1 MHWCF
6 AQALGVFVNRPIK
19 QIGPR
24 RAAPRLAQRA
34 AAPAVGWA
42 ARAAQRVNL
51 QVGGSF
57 NQNKMD
63 EKSGNSGRIFWLC
76 RLVVYTL
83 DEGAMKEQSCSGK
96 ITHNTP
102 SFSSKGGR
110 LTSQVAHNGGVTVSP
125 FFAQTFPNLFLSRG
139 ASSTS
144 LGGGADCDEA
154 AVVGSPKQKTS
165 YGNKSI
171 ARSCL
176 GSRLTGTRYEGG
188 FKSAMSSAPAE

>member
-24 RAAPRLAQRA
+24 RAAPRPAQRA
-34 AAPAVGWA
+34 AAPAVGRA

-63 EKSGNSGRIFWLC
+63 EKSGNSGRFFWLC

-83 DEGAMKEQSCSGK
+83 DEGAIKEQSCSGK

-110 LTSQVAHNGGVTVSP
+110 LTSQAAHNGGVTVSP
-125 FFAQTFPNLFLSRG
+125 FFAQTFFCADISQSVSIPG

-154 AVVGSPKQKTS
+154 AAVGSSKK
-165 YGNKSI
+165 NE
-171 ARSCL
+171 L
-176 GSRLTGTRYEGG
+176 WE
-188 FKSAMSSAPAE
+188 